1 MREAKTNRNRIA
13 KGCPL
18 NLPGLI
24 TVQPDRTEELDA
36 LARMVGTCFLE
47 EMWYV
52 TWLEALDE
60 LGIGRDRKLE
70 ITRAVIRSDYEV
82 TAPYQCVYALPDRA
96 GAANVYLRSELGD
109 VDWTELEEESGTLL
123 AEVLTDEEIDVL
135 GPRIEAMDPIS
146 STSWP
151 LERAAADEDFIYF
164 ISAGVDPEKRGSG
177 AFRRLFTPFLE
188 YADEHG
194 LACYLDCYTER
205 LEQLYGHFGFE
216 TVERRSIDAFPI
228 EERLMV
234 RRAR

>member
-1 MREAKTNRNRIA
+1 M
-13 KGCPL
+13 

-82 TAPYQCVYALPDRA
+82 TAPYKCVYALPDRA

-164 ISAGVDPEKRGSG
+164 ISAGVDPVKRGSG
-177 AFRRLFTPFLE
+177 AFRRLLTPFLE

>member
-1 MREAKTNRNRIA
+1 M
-13 KGCPL
+13 

-24 TVQPDRTEELDA
+24 TVRPDQTEELDA

-52 TWLEALDE
+52 TWLDVPAISEE
-60 LGIGRDRKLE
+60 RKLA
-70 ITRAVIRSDYEV
+70 ITRAVIRSDYAA

-109 VDWTELEEESGTLL
+109 VSWPELEEESGMLL
-123 AEVLTDEEIDVL
+123 AEQLTDEELSVL
-135 GPRIEAMDPIS
+135 GPRIEELDPIS

-151 LERAAADEDFIYF
+151 LERAGADEDFIYF
-164 ISAGVDPEKRGSG
+164 ISAGVDPDKRGSG
-177 AFRRLFTPFLE
+177 AFRRLFEPFLA

-194 LACYLDCYTER
+194 LDCYLDCYTDR

-228 EERLMV
+228 EERLMI
-234 RRAR
+234 RKPR

>member
-1 MREAKTNRNRIA
+1 M
-13 KGCPL
+13 
-18 NLPGLI
+18 NLPGLV

-109 VDWTELEEESGTLL
+109 VDWTELEEESGALL

-151 LERAAADEDFIYF
+151 LKRAAADEDFIYF

>member
-1 MREAKTNRNRIA
+1 M
-13 KGCPL
+13 
-18 NLPGLI
+18 NLPGLV

-70 ITRAVIRSDYEV
+70 V

-109 VDWTELEEESGTLL
+109 VDWTELEEESGALL

>member
-1 MREAKTNRNRIA
+1 M
-13 KGCPL
+13 

-82 TAPYQCVYALPDRA
+82 TAPYQCVY
-96 GAANVYLRSELGD
+96 LRSELGD
-109 VDWTELEEESGTLL
+109 VDWTELEEESGALL

>member
-1 MREAKTNRNRIA
+1 M
-13 KGCPL
+13 

-36 LARMVGTCFLE
+36 LVRMVGTCFLE

-82 TAPYQCVYALPDRA
+82 TAPYQCVYAMPDRA

-109 VDWTELEEESGTLL
+109 VDRTELEEESGTLL

-228 EERLMV
+228 EERLMI
-234 RRAR
+234 RRAQ

>member
-1 MREAKTNRNRIA
+1 M
-13 KGCPL
+13 

-109 VDWTELEEESGTLL
+109 VDWTELVEESGTLL
-123 AEVLTDEEIDVL
+123 AEVPTDEEIDVL

-177 AFRRLFTPFLE
+177 AFRRLLTPFLE

>member
-1 MREAKTNRNRIA
+1 M
-13 KGCPL
+13 

-109 VDWTELEEESGTLL
+109 VDWTELEEESGALL

-151 LERAAADEDFIYF
+151 LEHAAADEDFIYF

>member
-1 MREAKTNRNRIA
+1 M
-13 KGCPL
+13 

-24 TVQPDRTEELDA
+24 IVRPDQTDELDA

-52 TWLEALDE
+52 TWLDVP
-60 LGIGRDRKLE
+60 GISEERKLA
-70 ITRAVIRSDYEV
+70 ITRAVIRSDYAA

-109 VDWTELEEESGTLL
+109 VSWPELEEESGMLL
-123 AEVLTDEEIDVL
+123 AEQLTDEELSVL
-135 GPRIEAMDPIS
+135 GPRIEELDPIS

-151 LERAAADEDFIYF
+151 LERAGADEDFIYF
-164 ISAGVDPEKRGSG
+164 ISAGVDPDKRGSG
-177 AFRRLFTPFLE
+177 AFRRLFEPFLA

-194 LACYLDCYTER
+194 LDCYLDCYTDR

-228 EERLMV
+228 EERLMI
-234 RRAR
+234 RKPR

>member
-1 MREAKTNRNRIA
+1 M
-13 KGCPL
+13 
-18 NLPGLI
+18 NLPGLV

-109 VDWTELEEESGTLL
+109 VDWTELEEESGALL

-164 ISAGVDPEKRGSG
+164 ISAGVDPEKVARV

>member
-1 MREAKTNRNRIA
+1 M
-13 KGCPL
+13 

-96 GAANVYLRSELGD
+96 GAANVYLRSELPEGG
-109 VDWTELEEESGTLL
+109 WERLEEKSTLL
-123 AEVLTDEEIDVL
+123 MAATLTPEEGAVL
-135 GPRIEAMDPIS
+135 GPRAEAMDLAS

-151 LERAAADEDFIYF
+151 LERARADEDFIYF

>member
-1 MREAKTNRNRIA
+1 MRSPAWWARASSRRCGTSPGSKRSTSWASDAIA
-13 KGCPL
+13 SWRSRAPSSGRTTRSPHRTSACTRCP
-18 NLPGLI
+18 
-24 TVQPDRTEELDA
+24 TE
-36 LARMVGTCFLE
+36 RGP
-47 EMWYV
+47 
-52 TWLEALDE
+52 
-60 LGIGRDRKLE
+60 R
-70 ITRAVIRSDYEV
+70 
-82 TAPYQCVYALPDRA
+82 
-96 GAANVYLRSELGD
+96 NVYLRSELGD
-109 VDWTELEEESGTLL
+109 VDWTELEEESGALL

>member
-1 MREAKTNRNRIA
+1 M
-13 KGCPL
+13 
-18 NLPGLI
+18 NLPGLV

-109 VDWTELEEESGTLL
+109 VDWTELEEESGALL

-146 STSWP
+146 FTSWP

>member
-1 MREAKTNRNRIA
+1 M
-13 KGCPL
+13 
-18 NLPGLI
+18 NLPGLV

-109 VDWTELEEESGTLL
+109 VDWTELELL

>member
-1 MREAKTNRNRIA
+1 M
-13 KGCPL
+13 

-96 GAANVYLRSELGD
+96 GAANVYLRSELGV
-109 VDWTELEEESGTLL
+109 VDWTELEEEAGTLL

-177 AFRRLFTPFLE
+177 AFRRLLTPFLE

>member
-1 MREAKTNRNRIA
+1 M
-13 KGCPL
+13 

-109 VDWTELEEESGTLL
+109 VDWTEESGTLL

-177 AFRRLFTPFLE
+177 AFRRLLTPFLE

>member
-1 MREAKTNRNRIA
+1 M
-13 KGCPL
+13 
-18 NLPGLI
+18 NLPGLV

-109 VDWTELEEESGTLL
+109 VDWTELEEESGALL
-123 AEVLTDEEIDVL
+123 AEVL

>member
-1 MREAKTNRNRIA
+1 M
-13 KGCPL
+13 

-109 VDWTELEEESGTLL
+109 VDWTELEEESGALL

-135 GPRIEAMDPIS
+135 GPRIEAMDSIS

>member
-1 MREAKTNRNRIA
+1 M
-13 KGCPL
+13 
-18 NLPGLI
+18 
-24 TVQPDRTEELDA
+24 
-36 LARMVGTCFLE
+36 
-47 EMWYV
+47 
-52 TWLEALDE
+52 
-60 LGIGRDRKLE
+60 
-70 ITRAVIRSDYEV
+70 
-82 TAPYQCVYALPDRA
+82 
-96 GAANVYLRSELGD
+96 
-109 VDWTELEEESGTLL
+109 
-123 AEVLTDEEIDVL
+123 LTDEEIDVL
-135 GPRIEAMDPIS
+135 GPRIEAMDRIS

-205 LEQLYGHFGFE
+205 LEQRYGRFGFE

>member
-1 MREAKTNRNRIA
+1 M
-13 KGCPL
+13 
-18 NLPGLI
+18 NLPGLV

-109 VDWTELEEESGTLL
+109 VDWTELEEESGALL

-194 LACYLDCYTER
+194 LLIS
-205 LEQLYGHFGFE
+205 LESHNPANLPRYDHYGFDVYKTLKSHFELTQYCLVRQPGAPLRP
-216 TVERRSIDAFPI
+216 RR
-228 EERLMV
+228 EKGM
-234 RRAR
+234 